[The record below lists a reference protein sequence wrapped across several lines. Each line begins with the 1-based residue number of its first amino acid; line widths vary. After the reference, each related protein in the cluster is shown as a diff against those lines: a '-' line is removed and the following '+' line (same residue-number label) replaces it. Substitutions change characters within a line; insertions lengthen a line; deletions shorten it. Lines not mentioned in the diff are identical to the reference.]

1 MNIQLEK
8 LEVAKM
14 VLNTDNLKILKRIKA
29 IFQEE
34 EETDLWD
41 ELPEAVQRSVEKAIK
56 QADALKLP

>member
-1 MNIQLEK
+1 
-8 LEVAKM
+8 M